1 MGAEQ
6 NGGADARLEARIES
20 LVERMTVEEKIGQ
33 MSQVQAAVGSIP
45 EELRSA
51 VAAGRI
57 GSILN
62 EVDVEVVNELQRI
75 AVEDSRLG
83 IPLMMGRDVIH
94 GFRTILP
101 IPLGQAATFNP
112 GLVRKGARMAA
123 LEAASTGVNWTF
135 APMID
140 ISRDA
145 RWGRIAE
152 SFGEDPY

>member
-101 IPLGQAATFNP
+101 
-112 GLVRKGARMAA
+112 
-123 LEAASTGVNWTF
+123 
-135 APMID
+135 
-140 ISRDA
+140 
-145 RWGRIAE
+145 
-152 SFGEDPY
+152 